1 MKGRPSTYGPPGDQ
15 FSVNI
20 PGHPLVERAATPL
33 DWLYSGQPEE
43 PVHESSAGVGVIN
56 VNDSPQPF
64 VILQPSN
71 SIGFNRAYCFLS
83 SDFSPLSHIRR
94 PSRSSDTECQTFP
107 KHQKPQCRSC
117 IIQNQDECSQGAP
130 FSCSNVSSPHLYRQL
145 YSVRP
150 NPGKVDPGQTVEAQG
165 AISLIVFNAVG

>member
-33 DWLYSGQPEE
+33 ELHLGEPEE

-71 SIGFNRAYCFLS
+71 SIGFDRAYFFLS
-83 SDFSPLSHIRR
+83 SDFSPHSHIRH
-94 PSRSSDTECQTFP
+94 PPRSSDTERHSFP
-107 KHQKPQCRSC
+107 KHHKPQCRSC

-130 FSCSNVSSPHLYRQL
+130 FSCLNVSSPHLYPQL
-145 YSVRP
+145 YAVRP
-150 NPGKVDPGQTVEAQG
+150 NSGKVNPGQIVEVQG
-165 AISLIVFNAVG
+165 AISLLVFNAVG